1 MIEIKP
7 IAWTVQ
13 DQLDRVA
20 RGEVGFIAR
29 LDTIEPAPDVP
40 LYDKATVD
48 TLRRDAERLNWLDAN
63 GFTAYRQID
72 PIDGLSGHCVVVH
85 ETMKPRRGNV
95 ADGIREAIDAAMQG
109 ANARIEPNRTR

>member
-109 ANARIEPNRTR
+109 ANV